1 MPNITLPDGKKLNFE
16 KSVTGSEVAEK
27 ISKSLAKQ
35 ALIMSVNGELKD
47 LYSTIDKDSSVKIF
61 TSKDPEGLEVIRHDT
76 AHIMAMAVQ
85 ELYPGTQVTIGPV
98 IENGFYYDFAR
109 KEPFTSD
116 DLKNIEKRMSE
127 IIDKDVKTRREVWKR
142 DEAINHFKKIGEK
155 YKAEIIEGIPENE

>member
-1 MPNITLPDGKKLNFE
+1 MPNITLTDGKKLNFE

-47 LYSTIDKDSSVKIF
+47 LYSIIDKDSSVKIF
-61 TSKDPEGLEVIRHDT
+61 TSKDPEGLKVIRHDT

-85 ELYPGTQVTIGPV
+85 ELCPGTQVTIGPV

-109 KEPFTSD
+109 KDPFTND

-127 IIDKDVKTRREVWKR
+127 IIDKDVKT
-142 DEAINHFKKIGEK
+142 
-155 YKAEIIEGIPENE
+155 